1 MEVID
6 AHRTAA
12 VLPDLAQHVQAQH
25 AGIAESPP
33 TVGQEAQQPP
43 GRHAPRAGRAS
54 RVKYCGLG

>member
-12 VLPDLAQHVQAQH
+12 VMPDLAQHVQ
-25 AGIAESPP
+25 
-33 TVGQEAQQPP
+33 AQQPP